1 MVLGSGSKINLL
13 VGFMVVICKR
23 EKNIDNKLIFHR
35 KKMNPFS
42 KAILLLHVAMKVWPM
57 VVLFLGKF

>member
-1 MVLGSGSKINLL
+1 MVLK
-13 VGFMVVICKR
+13 CEK
-23 EKNIDNKLIFHR
+23 EKNINNKLILHR

-42 KAILLLHVAMKVWPM
+42 KAILLLDVAMKVWPM